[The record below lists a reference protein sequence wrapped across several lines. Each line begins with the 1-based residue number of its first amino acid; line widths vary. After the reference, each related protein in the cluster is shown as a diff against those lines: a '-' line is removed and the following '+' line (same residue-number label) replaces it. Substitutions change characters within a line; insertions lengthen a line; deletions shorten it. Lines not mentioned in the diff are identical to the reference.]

1 MEGFVIPLCI
11 LSLLVFSILITTNG
25 VDTITKTKSLT
36 DGETIVSS
44 GGVFEL
50 GFFSPGNSRNR
61 YVGIWYKKIP
71 NTTVVWVANRGA
83 PLLDTSGVLKLTSP
97 GILVLVNGT
106 NGIIWSSNTSRSA
119 EDPVAQLFDSG
130 NMVVRNADDEIKAEN
145 FLWQSFDYPGNTL
158 LPGMKLGKNLLTGQ
172 EWYFSSWKSV
182 DDPGPG
188 VVTFVLD
195 TQGYPQT
202 FLRNGATDLYGSG
215 PWNGLRFSTVTDSNP
230 IFRFNYD
237 FRFNYGFNT
246 EEVYYTYKLPNTT
259 VVTRTVVSHE
269 GYIAQWAWVDQTRG
283 WIAMASAPVVGCDIY
298 ASCGPYGICKL
309 YNSPMCR
316 CLDKFVPKNPKKW
329 ELRDW
334 SNGCVRRTPLG
345 CHKGGE
351 DGFVKYLSV
360 KLPDTRNSSFDI
372 RMSLEEC
379 RRTCLGNCSCT
390 AYTNLDIRKAGSG
403 CLLWFGDLIDIKE
416 FIEGGG
422 QDIYVRMA
430 SSESEDSPYLFCIN
444 GPNSYTVYVAG
455 KDLLSFDLDT
465 SIGAGNNTLTEANK
479 SHNTRKKEVDLPQ
492 FSFASV
498 SAATDNFSDANKLG
512 EGGFGPVHKGK
523 LQRGY
528 KVAVKRLSKK
538 SGQGLEEL
546 QNEAMLIAKLQHK
559 NLVRLLGCCIDRD
572 EKILIY
578 EYMPN
583 KSLDFFLF
591 DPIKHGILNW
601 ELRIKIIQGIA
612 QGLLYLHEYS
622 RLRIIHRDLKAS
634 NILLDKDMNPKISDF
649 GMARIF
655 GGNGSQAT
663 NRIVGTYGYMSPEY
677 ASRGLFSVK
686 SDVFSFGVLLL
697 EILSGKRN
705 TSFYDS
711 HSLNLLGYAWDLWN
725 SGRGQDVKDP
735 ILEDISSTNTL
746 LRYINIGLLCVQES
760 AADRPTMSDVVSM
773 LSNEASFLP
782 SPKQPAFSFN
792 MSVLDQ
798 SPHKR
803 PKICSENDM
812 TMSILEAR

>member
-430 SSESEDSPYLFCIN
+430 SSESEGYANSAKIGRSKTWRWIIIALAVSMTLLTTAVSYRIWRRKLQKKDSPYLFCIN

-512 EGGFGPVHKGK
+512 EGGFGPVHKMVP
-523 LQRGY
+523 Y
-528 KVAVKRLSKK
+528 Y
-538 SGQGLEEL
+538 
-546 QNEAMLIAKLQHK
+546 N
-559 NLVRLLGCCIDRD
+559 
-572 EKILIY
+572 
-578 EYMPN
+578 
-583 KSLDFFLF
+583 FLCETET

>member
-106 NGIIWSSNTSRSA
+106 NGIIWSSNTSKSA

-455 KDLLSFDLDT
+455 KDLLSFDLGT

-512 EGGFGPVHKGK
+512 EGGFGPVHKMIGFI
-523 LQRGY
+523 L
-528 KVAVKRLSKK
+528 K
-538 SGQGLEEL
+538 S
-546 QNEAMLIAKLQHK
+546 
-559 NLVRLLGCCIDRD
+559 
-572 EKILIY
+572 
-578 EYMPN
+578 
-583 KSLDFFLF
+583 S
-591 DPIKHGILNW
+591 
-601 ELRIKIIQGIA
+601 
-612 QGLLYLHEYS
+612 
-622 RLRIIHRDLKAS
+622 
-634 NILLDKDMNPKISDF
+634 
-649 GMARIF
+649 
-655 GGNGSQAT
+655 
-663 NRIVGTYGYMSPEY
+663 GYMSPEY